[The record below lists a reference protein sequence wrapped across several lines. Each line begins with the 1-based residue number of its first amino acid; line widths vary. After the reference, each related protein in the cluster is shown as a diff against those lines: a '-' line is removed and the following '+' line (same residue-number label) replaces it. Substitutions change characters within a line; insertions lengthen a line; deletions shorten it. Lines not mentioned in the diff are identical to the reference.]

1 MDILEIRNQLLEL
14 NQKESKI
21 DDDLETII
29 DTQSSIKQT
38 KEILFKNSVPQ
49 LNDLQN
55 KTDGLINIVLKTFK
69 SAENIALKVRSLDKQ
84 KSRVSSSI
92 QVYQNVIDMT
102 LWSSVITSNL
112 NKGNYLDCIP
122 LFENYLKIDTNQI
135 QEIYNRTQTL
145 DTKSEDF
152 MGKSMIEEME
162 ILLGKAIELLTQ
174 DFEEATS
181 TSNFK
186 LIQELF
192 PLFPKLN
199 QHHLGINKY
208 SLFLCKMISSKKYLE
223 QFVESCTFIYENGAI
238 MIDKQQ
244 EIVSKYYGDLYIQV
258 LEKIV
263 DEIKTQIRLV
273 INSFVE
279 TKQVERKVKEIQ
291 AGKSSAEARELDQII
306 TEIAL
311 ILNKTFLFNRF
322 LDTRDIK
329 RQVQL
334 DTLQDYFIIIT
345 EKYIQQSIQHAMLKK
360 NILEENK
367 STRSVDDVFYILKTV
382 LVRGGQTNPEC
393 LCVLINQIGRILEEK
408 YMGALQKSLSTLFKD
423 DQGISQAVTVLN
435 DLQLCCDYIIKLD
448 ADITVNLPRMFP
460 HSTELSLEKIKS
472 CLSIITDFSKK
483 YNSIVQTW
491 IENYFKQAIKPKI
504 KPIISTLLP
513 KTYIINEFQQDSFGI
528 SLEAQLAPL
537 FNTQFNE
544 QNQNYLVKLV
554 LEQVTRDIEIKIFQL
569 KFNYIGAL
577 LFESQIKQMIQRFNN
592 MREICS
598 RLNQISIL
606 LSMEDKEEVKEY
618 WNQKWRVKKS
628 ELGKI
633 LSLRVEF
640 GNVVD
645 PLKD

>member
-1 MDILEIRNQLLEL
+1 MDILEIKNQLAEL

-29 DTQSSIKQT
+29 DTQSSIKQA
-38 KEILFKNSVPQ
+38 KELLFKSSIPQ

-92 QVYQNVIDMT
+92 QIYQNVIDMT
-102 LWSSVITSNL
+102 LWSFVISSQLT
-112 NKGNYLDCIP
+112 KGNYLDCIP
-122 LFENYLKIDTNQI
+122 LFENYLKINTAQI

-152 MGKSMIEEME
+152 MGKSIVEEMDV
-162 ILLGKAIELLTQ
+162 LLEKAIELLVQ
-174 DFEEATS
+174 DFDEAITN
-181 TSNFK
+181 SNFK
-186 LIQELF
+186 QIQELF

-208 SLFLCKMISSKKYLE
+208 SYFLCKMISSKKYLE

-244 EIVSKYYGDLYIQV
+244 EIVSKFYGDLYMQV
-258 LEKIV
+258 LEKIA
-263 DEIKTQIRLV
+263 DEIKVQIRLV
-273 INSFVE
+273 LNSFIE
-279 TKQVERKVKEIQ
+279 TKQIDRKVKEIQ
-291 AGKSSAEARELDQII
+291 AGKSTAEARELDKII

-311 ILNKTFLFNRF
+311 ILNKTVLFNRF
-322 LDTRDIK
+322 LETREIK
-329 RQVQL
+329 REIAL

-345 EKYIQQSIQHAMLKK
+345 ENYIQLSIQQAMLKK

-382 LVRGGQTNPEC
+382 LVRGGQTAPDC

-408 YMGALQKSLSTLFKD
+408 YMGVLQKNLSNLFKD
-423 DQGISQAVTVLN
+423 DQGISQAITVLN

-448 ADITVNLPRMFP
+448 ADITSNLPRMFP
-460 HSTELSLEKIKS
+460 YATELSLEKIKS

-504 KPIISTLLP
+504 KPIISTLLA
-513 KTYIINEFQQDSFGI
+513 KSYVINEFQQDSFGL
-528 SLEAQLAPL
+528 SLENQLNPL
-537 FNTQFNE
+537 FNTQFND
-544 QNQNYLVKLV
+544 QNQQYLVKLV
-554 LEQVTRDIEIKIFQL
+554 LEQVTKEIEIKIFQL

-606 LSMEDKEEVKEY
+606 LSMEDKDEVKEY
-618 WNQKWRVKKS
+618 WNQKWKIKKT

>member
-1 MDILEIRNQLLEL
+1 MEIADIRNQLLEL
-14 NQKESKI
+14 NQRESKI

-29 DTQSSIKQT
+29 DSQSSIKQT
-38 KEILFKNSVPQ
+38 KELLFKMSVPQ

-84 KSRVSSSI
+84 KSR
-92 QVYQNVIDMT
+92 NVIDMT

-112 NKGNYLDCIP
+112 NKGYYLDCIP
-122 LFENYLKIDTNQI
+122 LFENFLKINTAQI
-135 QEIYNRTQTL
+135 QDIYNRTQTL

-152 MGKSMIEEME
+152 MGKSIVEEME
-162 ILLGKAIELLTQ
+162 VLLGRAIELLTN
-174 DFEEATS
+174 DFTEAINT
-181 TSNFK
+181 TNFK
-186 LIQELF
+186 QIQELF

-199 QHHLGINKY
+199 QHLLGISKY
-208 SLFLCKMISSKKYLE
+208 SLFLCKLISSKKYLD
-223 QFVESCTFIYENGAI
+223 QYVESCTFIYENGAV
-238 MIDKQQ
+238 MIDKQH
-244 EIVSKYYGDLYIQV
+244 EIVSKLYGDLYMQV
-258 LEKIV
+258 LEQIV
-263 DEIKTQIRLV
+263 DEIKVQIRLV
-273 INSFVE
+273 LNSYADS
-279 TKQVERKVKEIQ
+279 KQIERKVKEIQ
-291 AGKSSAEARELDQII
+291 AGKNNSEARELDQII
-306 TEIAL
+306 TEIAMM
-311 ILNKTFLFNRF
+311 LNKTFLFNRF
-322 LDTRDIK
+322 LDTRQIK
-329 RQVQL
+329 REVQV
-334 DTLQDYFIIIT
+334 DALQDYFIIIT
-345 EKYIQQSIQHAMLKK
+345 EKYIQLSIQQAITKK

-382 LVRGGQTNPEC
+382 LVRGGQTNPDC

-408 YMGALQKSLSTLFKD
+408 YMGTLQKSLSTLFKD
-423 DQGISQAVTVLN
+423 DQGINQAITVLN

-448 ADITVNLPRMFP
+448 SDITVNLPRMFP
-460 HSTELSLEKIKS
+460 YSNEMSLEKIKS

-491 IENYFKQAIKPKI
+491 IENYFKQAIKPKV
-504 KPIISTLLP
+504 KLVISTLLP
-513 KTYIINEFQQDSFGI
+513 RTYIINEFQQDSFGLLLEN
-528 SLEAQLAPL
+528 SLNPL
-537 FNTQFNE
+537 FKTQFNE

-554 LEQVTRDIEIKIFQL
+554 LEQVTKDIETKIFQL

-577 LFESQIKQMIQRFNN
+577 AFESQIKQMIQRFNN

-606 LSMEDKEEVKEY
+606 LSMEDKEEVREY
-618 WNQKWRVKKS
+618 WNQKWKVKKS